1 METNSEVKFKISKI
15 TKLKL
20 LLGLTSSFVF
30 GLISI
35 LWAMNLEFGKGK
47 MSIILVGAVSSGL
60 FVFTVYSWCK
70 LHKSKYIGVRLTNE
84 GIEDLA
90 TGSQVGII
98 RWDDVTTIK
107 AMSDIS
113 NLKQKYVVLVL
124 RNPEEYIQREKT
136 NSKKR
141 TLKLKNDF
149 YGSPICISTRL
160 LDESF
165 DILYDSICKYYSAY
179 KRSDK
184 V

>member
-1 METNSEVKFKISKI
+1 METNNEVKFKISKK
-15 TKLKL
+15 TRLKLLFGLVLSL
-20 LLGLTSSFVF
+20 LLGLI
-30 GLISI
+30 LI
-35 LWAMNLEFGKGK
+35 LWASNLEFGKGK
-47 MSIILVGAVSSGL
+47 IAILLIGAVSCVI
-60 FVFTVYSWCK
+60 FVFTGYSLYK
-70 LHKSKYIGVRLTNE
+70 LHKIKYIGVRLTNE
-84 GIEDLA
+84 GIEDMA

-107 AMSDIS
+107 VMSDIS

-124 RNPEEYIQREKT
+124 RNPEEYIQRERT

-165 DILYDSICKYYSAY
+165 DILNDSICKYYSAN
-179 KRSDK
+179 KLSDK